1 MKIWQNLLVMLSVA
15 VFLGFS
21 SQLYAKGFDGANAP
35 GGQQVGGAPM
45 ADKDGGIGFQ
55 TGKPYS
61 TGGVSQ
67 GSQPCGKGMG
77 GAGKGQGGKGRGDGT
92 GPWGSKGAMGGQRGK
107 QLK

>member
-1 MKIWQNLLVMLSVA
+1 MRIWQSVLVMLSVA

-67 GSQPCGKGMG
+67 GSTPQSKGMG
-77 GAGKGQGGKGRGDGT
+77 GAGKGGGRGDGS

-107 QLK
+107 GL